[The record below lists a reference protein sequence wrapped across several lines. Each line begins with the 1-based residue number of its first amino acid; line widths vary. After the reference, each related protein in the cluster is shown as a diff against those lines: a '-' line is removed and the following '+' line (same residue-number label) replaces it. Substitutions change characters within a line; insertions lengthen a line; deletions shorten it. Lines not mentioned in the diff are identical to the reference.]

1 MVNNV
6 GIVTICDYQN
16 YGNRL
21 QNYAAQEVMKSLG
34 CQVNTIV
41 NVQKIGDQNKGNKNF
56 GELSLIWMNIKNKLW
71 YEMNKA
77 KIIKSRNERI
87 KAFENFTNEHIIETN
102 FTLKDTDFNHA
113 QLNKYDYFLVGSD
126 QVWNPNYRYGS
137 PIDFLRF
144 APKEKRIA
152 YAPSFGVSSISD
164 EYVEI
169 YKKWILEME
178 SLSVREEAGAKIIK
192 DLTGRSAVVLVDPT
206 LMLSKEKW
214 LSLSKKA
221 KNKPSK
227 KYLLTYFLGVKTKEL
242 KKIIKK
248 IALENDLEVVNLAD
262 IEDLKTYSADPA
274 EFIDYIN
281 SSSVFLTDSFHGAVF
296 SILLEKP
303 FIVFNRNGNIPSM
316 NSRID
321 MLLSTFKLLSRKW
334 EGINKNVDIFNV
346 NFQHIPSILEFE
358 RKKALNYLRKALRIE
373 DIILHED

>member
-1 MVNNV
+1 LVNKV
-6 GIVTICDYQN
+6 GLVTICDYQN

-21 QNYAAQEVMKSLG
+21 QNYAAQEVIKSLG

-41 NVQKIGDQNKGNKNF
+41 NVQKVGDQNENKKKYW
-56 GELSLIWMNIKNKLW
+56 ELSLILMNVKNKLW

-77 KIIKSRNERI
+77 KIIRSRNEKI
-87 KAFENFTNEHIIETN
+87 NAFENFTNEHIVETD
-102 FTLKDTDFNHA
+102 FIITDTDYNHTH
-113 QLNKYDYFLVGSD
+113 LDKYDFFLVGSD

-164 EYVEI
+164 EYVDD
-169 YKKWILEME
+169 YKKWILEMD

-221 KNKPSK
+221 KNKPAK
-227 KYLLTYFLGVKTKEL
+227 KYLLTYFLGAKTKEL

-248 IALENDLEVVNLAD
+248 ITLENDLEVVNLAD
-262 IEDLKTYSADPA
+262 IEYLKTYSADPA

-316 NSRID
+316 SSRID

-334 EGINKNVDIFNV
+334 EAINKNADIFNV
-346 NFQHIPSILEFE
+346 DFQHIPSILEFE
-358 RKKALNYLRKALRIE
+358 RKKAFNYLRKALRIE
-373 DIILHED
+373 DINLHED